1 MKEGEPRP
9 WAGAG
14 EPLRFPGGSEARTP
28 PGGRPGGQQPPRFWG
43 PGDPQPA
50 GCPPGRGRT
59 SSGAQ
64 ARQRG
69 HEGRQ
74 RWRGNGGVRQTGR
87 GAQGGARPAAR
98 NARGDALP
106 PPGGAL
112 RRRGGGLKLGVQAD
126 AEGVGA
132 EGAQQPEGRR
142 IGVRDEPA
150 PRARLSLKP
159 IKPIYTYWVPFSVL
173 AKSRFWYWRK
183 KKLGRAKTL
192 FGPCPKLGLA
202 PILGQAVDNF

>member
-1 MKEGEPRP
+1 VVGRGGTVAVPRGVGSADAVRRP
-9 WAGAG
+9 ARGAVA
-14 EPLRFPGGSEARTP
+14 PALL
-28 PGGRPGGQQPPRFWG
+28 G
-43 PGDPQPA
+43 PAVPHPA

-59 SSGAQ
+59 FFGEQAHWRVPWKVSSGGAALAEFGRQ
-64 ARQRG
+64 VGARWAGRGQRPATPRG
-69 HEGRQ
+69 HIF
-74 RWRGNGGVRQTGR
+74 
-87 GAQGGARPAAR
+87 
-98 NARGDALP
+98 P

-112 RRRGGGLKLGVQAD
+112 RRRGGGLKLGVQAG

-132 EGAQQPEGRR
+132 EGAQRPEGRR
-142 IGVRDEPA
+142 IGLRDEPA

-192 FGPCPKLGLA
+192 FGLGPKLGLV
-202 PILGQAVDNF
+202 PIPGQAVDNF

>member
-1 MKEGEPRP
+1 LKEGEPRP

-28 PGGRPGGQQPPRFWG
+28 LGGRPGGQQPPRFWG
-43 PGDPQPA
+43 LPFPTRRDARREGDGPF
-50 GCPPGRGRT
+50 PGRKHAGAALEV
-59 SSGAQ
+59 SSGGA
-64 ARQRG
+64 ALA
-69 HEGRQ
+69 EFGR
-74 RWRGNGGVRQTGR
+74 RVGALRAGR
-87 GAQGGARPAAR
+87 GQRPATP
-98 NARGDALP
+98 RGDAFP

-112 RRRGGGLKLGVQAD
+112 RRRGGGLKLGVQAG

-132 EGAQQPEGRR
+132 EGAQRPEGRR
-142 IGVRDEPA
+142 IGLRDEPA

-173 AKSRFWYWRK
+173 AKSRFRYWRK

-192 FGPCPKLGLA
+192 FGLGPKLGLV
-202 PILGQAVDNF
+202 PIPGQAVDNF